1 MLRYYLF
8 SDKKHSTLRFYFR
21 IDSLFEDF
29 MKKLDVYI
37 IRKFLGTFFLS
48 ILLILMIIVVFDI
61 SERMEDFLDKKPPIK
76 EIIVDYYFNFLP
88 FLVNLFSPLFTFIAV
103 IYFTSRMASRS
114 EIIAILGS
122 GVSFRRLL
130 FPYMISA
137 AVLALL
143 SLYFNHF
150 VLPNS
155 NGIRLA
161 FEEKYMRNPYE
172 NRDINIHRQID
183 TETFIYFSS
192 YNSKYNTGYQ
202 FSIEKIHDGVRYY
215 FLKSDNIRW
224 DSTLNKWALENYFV
238 RRINGMSE
246 IVSTGTHLDTTF
258 DFKPS
263 EFSRRENRIE
273 AMKTPELNDFIADEK
288 KKGSYL
294 IPYYEVEK
302 HRRST
307 YPFAT
312 FVLTLIGASVASRK
326 VRGGIGWHIGLGLLI
341 AFSYIL
347 FMQISTTFAING
359 GLSAE
364 IAVWIPNVIY
374 IFLALLMLKNAP
386 K

>member
-1 MLRYYLF
+1 
-8 SDKKHSTLRFYFR
+8 
-21 IDSLFEDF
+21 
-29 MKKLDVYI
+29 MKKLDLYI
-37 IRKFLGTFFLS
+37 IKKFLGTFFLS
-48 ILLILMIIVVFDI
+48 IILIQMIIVVFDI
-61 SERMEDFLDKKPPIK
+61 SERMDDFLDKKPPLK
-76 EIIVDYYFNFLP
+76 EIIVDYYCNFLP

-114 EIIAILGS
+114 EIIAILSS
-122 GVSFRRLL
+122 GVSFRRML

-137 AVLALL
+137 AALASL
-143 SLYFNHF
+143 SLYLNHF

-172 NRDINIHRQID
+172 NRDLNIHRQLD
-183 TETFIYFSS
+183 PETFIYFSS
-192 YNSKYNTGYQ
+192 YNTRYNTGYQ
-202 FSIEKIHDGVRYY
+202 FSMEKIRDGIRYY

-238 RRINGMSE
+238 RKINGMNE
-246 IVSTGTHLDTTF
+246 MVSAGTYLDTTF
-258 DFKPS
+258 DFMPS

-273 AMKTPELNDFIADEK
+273 AMKTPELNDFIIDEK

-302 HRRST
+302 HRRSA

-359 GLSAE
+359 GLPAE
-364 IAVWIPNVIY
+364 IAVWIPNAIY
-374 IFLALLMLKNAP
+374 IFLALFMLRTAP